1 MEFTPFVFIDSV
13 VDLLMDLKS
22 CWQLSGYWGKVKTGE
37 RRTLYASADVN
48 RATMDLPDVD
58 PLMIH
63 SKCINV
69 SWSIFYPTPYDDQK
83 FISAISTPVFTR
95 RPQKLSIRKV
105 NKHVDS
111 FDVQLRVL
119 KILNAINGN
128 FSTIDIRG
136 IRGMNLPLENL
147 FDRILKS
154 YSPDA
159 AKVIKSDI
167 TTKTLFMILRHTGK
181 PRGAKLLLSSLNTD
195 GSSSASLSKL
205 SVSFI
210 GMRGWSGSIA
220 KTFRHNYSR
229 KLPNV
234 IEIKRSD
241 VTPETIQFIME
252 NCVKSRSKVIDI
264 RSPYVPNVS
273 KELLPNFFKE
283 WDESPYPI
291 ELSVNVHLDDVES
304 DLELVKACFEPDY
317 EGSQYSQYFGE
328 HKLVLVH
335 KSLERVVKVG
345 VNYFLFSAKE

>member
-1 MEFTPFVFIDSV
+1 MEFTPFAFIDSV

-22 CWQLSGYWGKVKTGE
+22 CRQLSGYWGMVKTGK
-37 RRTLYASADVN
+37 RKTLNVSANVN

-58 PLMIH
+58 PLTIH
-63 SKCINV
+63 SKCIAV
-69 SWSIFYPTPYDDQK
+69 SWGVFCPIPYDDQK

-111 FDVQLRVL
+111 FDVQRRVL

-136 IRGMNLPLENL
+136 IR
-147 FDRILKS
+147 R
-154 YSPDA
+154 
-159 AKVIKSDI
+159 SDI
-167 TTKTLFMILRHTGK
+167 TTKTLFTIMNPTGK
-181 PRGAKLLLSSLNTD
+181 NREVWLSSLNTD
-195 GSSSASLSKL
+195 GSSSTSLSGL

-220 KTFRHNYSR
+220 KTFNHNYSR
-229 KLPNV
+229 KLPTRV
-234 IEIKRSD
+234 EIKRSD
-241 VTPETIQFIME
+241 VTPETIQVIME

-273 KELLPNFFKE
+273 KEQLFNFFKE

-345 VNYFLFSAKE
+345 VDYFLFSAKE